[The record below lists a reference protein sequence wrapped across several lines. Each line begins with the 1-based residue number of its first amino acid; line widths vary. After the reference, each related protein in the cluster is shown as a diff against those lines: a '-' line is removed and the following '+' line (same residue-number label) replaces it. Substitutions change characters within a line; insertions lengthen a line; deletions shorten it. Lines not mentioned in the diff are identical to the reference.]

1 MSDNSTR
8 RTRVALLA
16 GFLASGI
23 VVSTALA
30 QAQAAHDRGKPGETQ
45 PSASSPV
52 PSPVRTSTTPPSL
65 PAATKSVSKD
75 AFYKH
80 WWGVDI
86 LGVRAVSS
94 GLMLRFSY
102 RVLDANKANALNDNK
117 LIPYLMEE
125 KTGVRL
131 EIPTLEKVGQLRQIA
146 PPQGGREYWMVFGN
160 ANRRVRPGDRV
171 DVVIGKFRVDGLVV
185 E

>member
-1 MSDNSTR
+1 MSDNSTKR
-8 RTRVALLA
+8 RKAVLLA

-30 QAQAAHDRGKPGETQ
+30 QAAHGGEKLGEARS
-45 PSASSPV
+45 PASSPAASAA
-52 PSPVRTSTTPPSL
+52 PAPAPLPSL
-65 PAATKSVSKD
+65 PAATRSVSQD

-80 WWGVDI
+80 WWGVEI

-94 GLMLRFSY
+94 GLMLRFTY

-117 LIPYLMEE
+117 LIPYLMGE

-131 EIPTLEKVGQLRQIA
+131 EVPTLEKVGQLRQIA

-160 ANRRVRPGDRV
+160 ANRLVRPGDRV
-171 DVVIGKFRVDGLVV
+171 DVVIGNFRVDGLVV

>member
-1 MSDNSTR
+1 MMSDNSTR
-8 RTRVALLA
+8 RTKVLLLA
-16 GFLASGI
+16 GFLASSI
-23 VVSTALA
+23 VVSTALTK
-30 QAQAAHDRGKPGETQ
+30 AAHGKGKPGEAQ
-45 PSASSPV
+45 PPASSPG
-52 PSPVRTSTTPPSL
+52 PSPAPAPTTLPPL
-65 PAATKSVSKD
+65 PAATRSVSKD

-102 RVLDANKANALNDNK
+102 RILDANKANVLNDKK
-117 LIPYLMEE
+117 LTPYLIEE

-131 EIPTLEKVGQLRQIA
+131 EVPTLEKVGQLRQTA

-160 ANRRVRPGDRV
+160 ANRLVRPGNRV
-171 DVVIGKFRVDGLVV
+171 DVVIGNFRVDGLVV